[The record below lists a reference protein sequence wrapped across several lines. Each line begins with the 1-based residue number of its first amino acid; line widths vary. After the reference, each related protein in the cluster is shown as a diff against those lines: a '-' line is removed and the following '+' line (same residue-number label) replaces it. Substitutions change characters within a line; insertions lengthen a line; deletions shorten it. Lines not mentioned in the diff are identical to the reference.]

1 MTDTVIPFPGKL
13 VKRRCAV
20 TAFIHENDEAYTL
33 QFDMMADFGVSLT
46 VWKNGAAPSVLIFIG
61 DGECPFETCAGR
73 GLFPEFAEFAT
84 GNRVRRK

>member
-1 MTDTVIPFPGKL
+1 MWTTQERCPHAHSLNNKYKSQTTAEDSTPTDSP
-13 VKRRCAV
+13 
-20 TAFIHENDEAYTL
+20 EEA
-33 QFDMMADFGVSLT
+33 
-46 VWKNGAAPSVLIFIG
+46 IFIG